1 MLYHMHELSQ
11 YQNYFFL
18 SLFFG
23 CESVTQVIRI
33 LYLYVI
39 ELNIHLENLDVLNIR
54 SWNPTN

>member
-1 MLYHMHELSQ
+1 MSYH
-11 YQNYFFL
+11 NIKIIFFL